1 GEDLDEWETLL
12 PDEGIRLVGR
22 AGLAVEDADRRPE
35 LRLLRIGGRAPDAG
49 DPLGSPEARFALLRA
64 RDWLAGRSVR
74 LVHADLLYGG
84 MVDLEVHADSV
95 RAELRLWVGRRLEAV
110 RRRIADP
117 LPRPRLACGRCP
129 VVAGGTAP
137 GC

>member
-1 GEDLDEWETLL
+1 
-12 PDEGIRLVGR
+12 V
-22 AGLAVEDADRRPE
+22 AAVTGRPE
-35 LRLLRIGGRAPDAG
+35 GRLLRMGGPAPDGSGPLSSPDAG
-49 DPLGSPEARFALLRA
+49 FALLRA
-64 RDWLAGRSVR
+64 GDWLTGRSVR